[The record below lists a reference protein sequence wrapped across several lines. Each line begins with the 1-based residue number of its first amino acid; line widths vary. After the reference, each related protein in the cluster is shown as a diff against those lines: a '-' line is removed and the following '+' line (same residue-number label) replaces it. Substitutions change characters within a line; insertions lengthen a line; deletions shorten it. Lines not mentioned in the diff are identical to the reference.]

1 MIDPLNDPA
10 RRGEGRFFG
19 KYRGKVTDNKD
30 PLSLGRIQ
38 ALVPGVF
45 GMVTN
50 WALPCAPYAGDQ
62 VGFYAIPPIGA
73 VVWIEFEGGDPT
85 YPIWSGCFWQTGQV
99 PTEVATNT
107 DDPSQVKVF
116 KTRVATLWINDT
128 DQKGQITLKFN
139 DPTVSE
145 PVTITMVW
153 DSTGITITVQGSPG
167 TSTITQ
173 TPQDITTNSTT
184 LGTTTSKDTTVT
196 AQGGVTVKAT
206 NDIAMTSDSGKISG
220 TASASSITFTSQSFS
235 VSATNSATITGTSSV
250 SISGNSSVSISAA
263 AGSLTASG
271 MSATLSSTGST
282 KVAGALSLSLG
293 GASIS
298 FMPA

>member
-1 MIDPLNDPA
+1 MIDSLNDPA
-10 RRGEGRFFG
+10 RRSEGRFFG

-30 PLSLGRIQ
+30 PLGLGRIQ

-50 WALPCAPYAGDQ
+50 WALPCAPYAGNQ

-99 PTEVATNT
+99 PTEVKTNQ

-116 KTRVATLWINDT
+116 KTRVITLWIDDT
-128 DQKGQITLKFN
+128 DQKGQATLKFN
-139 DPTVSE
+139 DSTVSDS
-145 PVTITMVW
+145 VTITMVW
-153 DSTGITITVQGSPG
+153 APTGLTITVQGSDG
-167 TSTITQ
+167 TTTITQ
-173 TPQDITTNSTT
+173 NSQDITTNSTT

-206 NDIAMTSDSGKISG
+206 NDIALTSDSGKISG
-220 TASASSITFTSQSFS
+220 TASASSVTFSSQSFS
-235 VSATNSATITGTSSV
+235 VSATNSATISATSSVSISGTSSV
-250 SISGNSSVSISAA
+250 SISAS

-271 MSATLSSTGST
+271 MSTTVSSTSST
-282 KVAGALSLSLG
+282 KVSGVASLSLG

>member
-1 MIDPLNDPA
+1 MIDTLNDPA
-10 RRGEGRFFG
+10 RRSEGRFFG

-38 ALVPGVF
+38 AVVPGVF

-85 YPIWSGCFWQTGQV
+85 FPIWSGCFWQTGQV
-99 PTEVATNT
+99 PTEVGTNA

-128 DQKGQITLKFN
+128 DQQGQITLKFN
-139 DPTVSE
+139 DPSVSE

-220 TASASSITFTSQSFS
+220 TASASSVSFTSQSFS
-235 VSATNSATITGTSSV
+235 VTATDSATVSATNSATISGTSGVTVSSTGTVTV
-250 SISGNSSVSISAA
+250 SGTT
-263 AGSLTASG
+263 SL
-271 MSATLSSTGST
+271 MLSSTTST
-282 KVAGALSLSLG
+282 KVAGGASLSLG

>member
-1 MIDPLNDPA
+1 VIDTLNDPA
-10 RRGEGRFFG
+10 RRNEGRFFG

-99 PTEVATNT
+99 PTEVGTNA

-128 DQKGQITLKFN
+128 DKQGQITLKFN

-153 DSTGITITVQGSPG
+153 DSTGITITVQGSNG

-173 TPQDITTNSTT
+173 TPEDITTNSTT

-220 TASASSITFTSQSFS
+220 TASASSITFSSQSFS
-235 VSATNSATITGTSSV
+235 VSATNSASISGTSSV
-250 SISGNSSVSISAA
+250 SISGTSSVSISAS

-271 MSATLSSTGST
+271 LSTTVSSTGAT
-282 KVAGALSLSLG
+282 KVSGTASLSLG

-298 FMPA
+298 FLPG